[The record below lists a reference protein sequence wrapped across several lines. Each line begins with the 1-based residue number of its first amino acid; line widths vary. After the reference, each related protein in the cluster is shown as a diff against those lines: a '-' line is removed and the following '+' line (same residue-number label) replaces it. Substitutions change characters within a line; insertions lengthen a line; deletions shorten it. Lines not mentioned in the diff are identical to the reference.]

1 MGDIQAEYPRW
12 HIGDTPFKG
21 WGIHAAHAP
30 SPNLMKYI
38 SGKILAIF
46 LSIPVIAIESWPA
59 TVALIAALL
68 LWAMEEYLQG
78 RTQSVEET
86 YKKRI
91 AELEDRI
98 NMIETSMQLRRW
110 YAFFTLLLALQI
122 PAASI
127 VAGELCVT

>member
-1 MGDIQAEYPRW
+1 
-12 HIGDTPFKG
+12 
-21 WGIHAAHAP
+21 
-30 SPNLMKYI
+30 MKYI

-98 NMIETSMQLRRW
+98 NMIETSMQLRR
-110 YAFFTLLLALQI
+110 
-122 PAASI
+122 
-127 VAGELCVT
+127 